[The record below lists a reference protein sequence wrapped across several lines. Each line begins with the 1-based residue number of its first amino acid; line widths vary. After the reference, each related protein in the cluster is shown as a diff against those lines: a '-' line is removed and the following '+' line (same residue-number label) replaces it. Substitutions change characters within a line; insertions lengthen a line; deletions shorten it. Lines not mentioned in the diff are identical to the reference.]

1 MSLRYGVPSSATLQ
15 DTPASV
21 SVQASSFLKPRLT
34 VGLLAFSWK
43 AIQCTFI
50 HSALVTRA
58 QLPVRRCSA
67 AQLAKTVHGRR
78 KAGHSGLRVV
88 SSPCPVVPLLRV
100 VFTCWL
106 DWKKPEDR
114 RSCVPAL
121 SQTLGARSSFRRAL
135 KWWPGIT
142 GQKEQHMSVGKS
154 TNLPMFLRRNVCQP
168 GCQGDIRLP
177 PHSFSRG

>member
-58 QLPVRRCSA
+58 QLPVRHCSA

-78 KAGHSGLRVV
+78 KAGHSGLPCGQFSLSRG
-88 SSPCPVVPLLRV
+88 SSSACGFHLLAGLEEARRQ
-100 VFTCWL
+100 
-106 DWKKPEDR
+106 KKLR
-114 RSCVPAL
+114 
-121 SQTLGARSSFRRAL
+121 
-135 KWWPGIT
+135 PGT
-142 GQKEQHMSVGKS
+142 EPDV
-154 TNLPMFLRRNVCQP
+154 
-168 GCQGDIRLP
+168 GCQEQLP
-177 PHSFSRG
+177 TSPQAVARNHRTERTAQVRG